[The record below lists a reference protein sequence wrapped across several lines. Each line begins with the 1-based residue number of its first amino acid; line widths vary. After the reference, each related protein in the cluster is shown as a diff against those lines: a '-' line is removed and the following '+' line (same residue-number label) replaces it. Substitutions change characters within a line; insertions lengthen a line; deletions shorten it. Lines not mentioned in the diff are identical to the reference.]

1 MDIGILR
8 RDTNMQNLLAV
19 LEIEQEKKDL
29 HKLGLTAEEIEG
41 YVDFFIDNYLE
52 DINNDLPISV
62 PSLWTRTGSLA

>member
-29 HKLGLTAEEIEG
+29 HKLGLTAEEIDG

-52 DINNDLPISV
+52 DLNDLQLQV
-62 PSLWTRTGSLA
+62 PNMWTRTGDLA